1 LTNTSSVVPAGA
13 PPVKTDPKGPEQ
25 GAYGVSASVTP
36 EYFDS
41 IGVPLLRGRTF
52 TALESQKHDTP
63 RVCIVDEGLA
73 KKLFPDKDA
82 LGQRIRLTQAPAD
95 GSPADME
102 IVGIVARHRH
112 DVMDDDG
119 PARRIYFP
127 LAQSYSPGMW
137 LSVRYSSKD
146 PAAVQGALLGL
157 RTELRQADA
166 DLPVLQQL
174 PITLLLDKSV
184 SLWLV
189 RLGAVMFGVFG
200 GIALLLAVVGVYG
213 VKAYAVERRTREIG
227 IRLALGAD
235 RRDVFSLI
243 AMQGLLQTAVSV
255 GLGLA
260 LSLLVGQVLSSMLFA
275 VSPADPISLG
285 VAAVLLSAAALFAC
299 YLPARRA
306 TRVSPLTAL
315 RTE

>member
-1 LTNTSSVVPAGA
+1 
-13 PPVKTDPKGPEQ
+13 
-25 GAYGVSASVTP
+25 VTP
-36 EYFDS
+36 QFFDS

-52 TALESQKHDTP
+52 TDLEAQKHDTP
-63 RVCIVDEGLA
+63 RVCVVDEGLA
-73 KKLFPDKDA
+73 KTLFPDTDA
-82 LGQRIRLTQAPAD
+82 VGQRIRLTQAPAD

-112 DVMDDDG
+112 DVMDDNG
-119 PARRIYFP
+119 AVRRIYFP
-127 LAQSYSPGMW
+127 LAQSYSPGLW

-146 PAAVQGALLGL
+146 PAALRGALQQL

-166 DLPVLQQL
+166 DLPILQQL
-174 PITLLLDKSV
+174 PFTLLLDKSIT
-184 SLWLV
+184 LWLV

-243 AMQGLLQTAVSV
+243 AIQGVLQTAVSV
-255 GLGLA
+255 GLGVA
-260 LSLLVGQVLSSMLFA
+260 LSLLVGQVLSSMLFD

-285 VAAVLLSAAALFAC
+285 VAAVLLSTAALLAC

>member
-1 LTNTSSVVPAGA
+1 
-13 PPVKTDPKGPEQ
+13 
-25 GAYGVSASVTP
+25 
-36 EYFDS
+36 
-41 IGVPLLRGRTF
+41 
-52 TALESQKHDTP
+52 
-63 RVCIVDEGLA
+63 
-73 KKLFPDKDA
+73 
-82 LGQRIRLTQAPAD
+82 
-95 GSPADME
+95 ME

-146 PAAVQGALLGL
+146 PVAVQGALLGL

-174 PITLLLDKSV
+174 PFTLLLDKSV

>member
-1 LTNTSSVVPAGA
+1 
-13 PPVKTDPKGPEQ
+13 
-25 GAYGVSASVTP
+25 
-36 EYFDS
+36 
-41 IGVPLLRGRTF
+41 
-52 TALESQKHDTP
+52 
-63 RVCIVDEGLA
+63 
-73 KKLFPDKDA
+73 
-82 LGQRIRLTQAPAD
+82 
-95 GSPADME
+95 ME

-174 PITLLLDKSV
+174 PFTLLLDKSV

-200 GIALLLAVVGVYG
+200 ASRCCSRWWASTV
-213 VKAYAVERRTREIG
+213 
-227 IRLALGAD
+227 
-235 RRDVFSLI
+235 
-243 AMQGLLQTAVSV
+243 
-255 GLGLA
+255 
-260 LSLLVGQVLSSMLFA
+260 
-275 VSPADPISLG
+275 
-285 VAAVLLSAAALFAC
+285 
-299 YLPARRA
+299 
-306 TRVSPLTAL
+306 
-315 RTE
+315 

>member
-1 LTNTSSVVPAGA
+1 
-13 PPVKTDPKGPEQ
+13 
-25 GAYGVSASVTP
+25 
-36 EYFDS
+36 
-41 IGVPLLRGRTF
+41 
-52 TALESQKHDTP
+52 
-63 RVCIVDEGLA
+63 
-73 KKLFPDKDA
+73 
-82 LGQRIRLTQAPAD
+82 
-95 GSPADME
+95 ME

-112 DVMDDDG
+112 DVMDDNG
-119 PARRIYFP
+119 PALRIYFP

-146 PAAVQGALLGL
+146 PSAVQGALQGL
-157 RTELRQADA
+157 RTELRRADA

-174 PITLLLDKSV
+174 PFTLLLDKSV
-184 SLWLV
+184 MLWLI

-227 IRLALGAD
+227 IRMALGAD

-243 AMQGLLQTAVSV
+243 AMQGVLQTAVSV
-255 GLGLA
+255 ALGLA

-285 VAAVLLSAAALFAC
+285 LAAVLLSAAALLAC